1 MTDMLFLSILNV
13 SFSCGLIVIVLI
25 LFSSFLDKRYA
36 AKWKCLIWIFIAVRL
51 LLPFNT
57 ETVRYAVNFIT
68 KNVYTVQHDAVA
80 SGEGK
85 ETAAPRRLVIELPS
99 TISTPIASQ
108 DVDDQVLTPID
119 IMKFIWLTGTL
130 GFLGVHIGSYLYYK
144 KQLIKHS
151 VPVKNI
157 AQNRYIFKQIA
168 KLYKELQIDHKRKI
182 PVRQSSISDS
192 PMIIG
197 FFNPSLI
204 LPKADYEKEELYFIL
219 KHELIHLKRCDVC
232 QKFLLVAAN
241 ALHWFNPLIWFM
253 RREAFVDIELSCDER
268 VVLGED
274 YDTKKVYTEIL
285 YATLYKKRNRNLLIS
300 TQFSGNTKI
309 MKKRF
314 RNLLMKGRKR
324 NGSFM
329 LVFTIILTIGAGML
343 IGCSVQK
350 PKEDPMTESEFTGN
364 MTESESIADNMTES
378 IAGNSEPLNTEDQTS
393 NDISTTTLT
402 FLLEGE
408 LEETTA
414 KLYVGNGYSIYIPDE
429 SPYSA
434 VESAPVWEQTVPDT
448 WVYAY
453 NDRIRFYI
461 ERHENT
467 SIADVEAELSDI
479 HEFTADNNTS
489 SGRIE
494 MVKQE
499 DNLITRVRLMES
511 TDDVWC
517 IFYAYPEDAIEG
529 AGARI
534 PVIID
539 TFAVTP

>member
-157 AQNRYIFKQIA
+157 AQNRYIFKQMA
-168 KLYKELQIDHKRKI
+168 
-182 PVRQSSISDS
+182 
-192 PMIIG
+192 
-197 FFNPSLI
+197 
-204 LPKADYEKEELYFIL
+204 
-219 KHELIHLKRCDVC
+219 
-232 QKFLLVAAN
+232 
-241 ALHWFNPLIWFM
+241 
-253 RREAFVDIELSCDER
+253 
-268 VVLGED
+268 
-274 YDTKKVYTEIL
+274 
-285 YATLYKKRNRNLLIS
+285 
-300 TQFSGNTKI
+300 
-309 MKKRF
+309 
-314 RNLLMKGRKR
+314 
-324 NGSFM
+324 
-329 LVFTIILTIGAGML
+329 
-343 IGCSVQK
+343 
-350 PKEDPMTESEFTGN
+350 
-364 MTESESIADNMTES
+364 
-378 IAGNSEPLNTEDQTS
+378 
-393 NDISTTTLT
+393 
-402 FLLEGE
+402 
-408 LEETTA
+408 
-414 KLYVGNGYSIYIPDE
+414 
-429 SPYSA
+429 
-434 VESAPVWEQTVPDT
+434 
-448 WVYAY
+448 
-453 NDRIRFYI
+453 
-461 ERHENT
+461 
-467 SIADVEAELSDI
+467 
-479 HEFTADNNTS
+479 NNTS